1 MAPQSSTAVDRKS
14 DELIGITVS
23 KIENFPQWYQEVVI
37 KAEMVEY
44 YGEVAGLF
52 VLRPMT
58 MFIWSEMRKWFQKHL
73 DEMGI
78 GEASFP
84 LFLSSKS
91 LAKEQDHIEGFAPEL
106 AWVTKA
112 GDKNLDVPVAIRPTS
127 EAIMYPYYSKWIR
140 SHRDLP
146 LRLNQW
152 NSVVRWETKQTTP
165 FLRTREF
172 LWQEGH
178 TAHLT
183 EEEAGKE
190 VLEILELYAK
200 IYEDLLAVPVVRGRK
215 TENERFA
222 GGYYTMTLEGYIP
235 SNGRGIQG
243 ATSHCLGQ
251 NFSKMFD
258 IAVQDPAGEGHVHV
272 WQNSWAFSTRVI
284 GVMVMIHG
292 DDKGLVLPP
301 RVAKIQV
308 VIVPVGIS
316 KKTTAEEKDQ
326 LLDQAD
332 EIRATLKKDAHL
344 RVDVDAREGYT
355 PAWKFNDWELKGVP
369 LRLEFGPKDAMKGVV
384 SYTQRYNNEKG
395 TIPITEITTTVPK
408 MLEEIQKGMYSR
420 ADATFKEHRRVVTA
434 WDDVMGAL
442 DNKDLVLIPF
452 CLDGKCEDQIKELTT
467 KVEEE
472 QGAPSMGMKS
482 LCIPFEQP
490 SALEEGTKC
499 LNPECERL
507 AKQWTMYVQKLL
519 DKIKSQEEQLKER
532 AGSRSTVD
540 PSSELSPGNGDV
552 VSDAGSEQNQLDE
565 LPLSPATELASGPAF
580 ESRVRS
586 ILRDHVDNNSLN
598 LQTSPESS
606 AFVSSAIEEE
616 PHDHWRNALTLV
628 DGIPSPTLLSKQE
641 SRRLFERFSSL
652 MGINQHFLDPRTF
665 SDSMDLLYQNETS
678 RIRQMQ
684 TMWYTEYLLV
694 MAMGMLI
701 GSPSEGSANPPGNSF
716 FAEAIHRLPPMHK
729 LGSHGILSVEIL
741 CLASLYLQWCDR
753 KYDAYLY
760 IGSAVRLA
768 IALGCSLPHD
778 EQQGLSS
785 EITHRV
791 RVWWTAY
798 MLDRRLSAGLGLP
811 TGTDDRQLRSEM
823 PRPAAG
829 FQNPLPMIINIKIA
843 QVTGKITT
851 SFYGNAALTR
861 TELVKKIQE
870 TLQTLHDIG
879 RSIPSA
885 LSIDFTDSSSTIA
898 RTSASLY
905 LMLFLAIILCIRP
918 ILLQRV
924 KEKVQ
929 ASKDNSPR
937 APVSPAISRLC
948 QTCQE
953 AAIKTIRI
961 LSALREDKS
970 IALFGYFD
978 LDATFSAAFV
988 LTMMGFVEGDLQE
1001 PPEGLKQAAEILK
1014 YLSNAGNSAA
1024 QRRLNDLK
1032 QFCLHVWSPTNMTD
1046 DWSWLK
1052 EGSVSSLDNSPANRQ
1067 NFSGDGGGNPNLQ
1080 ADAMTT
1086 WGPAAWISWQ
1096 STATGGEDAVH
1107 LDFSASENFQMDLS
1121 HEAGD
1126 IYSSFNDPTLPLTGV
1141 DDVDW
1146 AEVGKMFHMRNI

>member
-1 MAPQSSTAVDRKS
+1 MS
-14 DELIGITVS
+14 D
-23 KIENFPQWYQEVVI
+23 
-37 KAEMVEY
+37 
-44 YGEVAGLF
+44 
-52 VLRPMT
+52 
-58 MFIWSEMRKWFQKHL
+58 
-73 DEMGI
+73 
-78 GEASFP
+78 
-84 LFLSSKS
+84 
-91 LAKEQDHIEGFAPEL
+91 
-106 AWVTKA
+106 
-112 GDKNLDVPVAIRPTS
+112 
-127 EAIMYPYYSKWIR
+127 
-140 SHRDLP
+140 
-146 LRLNQW
+146 
-152 NSVVRWETKQTTP
+152 
-165 FLRTREF
+165 
-172 LWQEGH
+172 
-178 TAHLT
+178 
-183 EEEAGKE
+183 
-190 VLEILELYAK
+190 
-200 IYEDLLAVPVVRGRK
+200 
-215 TENERFA
+215 
-222 GGYYTMTLEGYIP
+222 
-235 SNGRGIQG
+235 
-243 ATSHCLGQ
+243 
-251 NFSKMFD
+251 
-258 IAVQDPAGEGHVHV
+258 
-272 WQNSWAFSTRVI
+272 
-284 GVMVMIHG
+284 
-292 DDKGLVLPP
+292 
-301 RVAKIQV
+301 
-308 VIVPVGIS
+308 
-316 KKTTAEEKDQ
+316 
-326 LLDQAD
+326 
-332 EIRATLKKDAHL
+332 
-344 RVDVDAREGYT
+344 
-355 PAWKFNDWELKGVP
+355 
-369 LRLEFGPKDAMKGVV
+369 
-384 SYTQRYNNEKG
+384 
-395 TIPITEITTTVPK
+395 
-408 MLEEIQKGMYSR
+408 
-420 ADATFKEHRRVVTA
+420 
-434 WDDVMGAL
+434 
-442 DNKDLVLIPF
+442 
-452 CLDGKCEDQIKELTT
+452 
-467 KVEEE
+467 
-472 QGAPSMGMKS
+472 
-482 LCIPFEQP
+482 
-490 SALEEGTKC
+490 
-499 LNPECERL
+499 
-507 AKQWTMYVQKLL
+507 MYVQKLL

-532 AGSRSTVD
+532 AGSTSTAD
-540 PSSELSPGNGDV
+540 PSSELTPGHGDV
-552 VSDAGSEQNQLDE
+552 LSDAGSEQNQLDE
-565 LPLSPATELASGPAF
+565 PPLSPATELAPGPAF

-741 CLASLYLQWCDR
+741 GLASLYLQWCDR

-785 EITHRV
+785 EVTHRV

-811 TGTDDRQLRSEM
+811 TGTDDRQLRAEM
-823 PRPAAG
+823 PRAAAG

-870 TLQTLHDIG
+870 TLQTLHNIG

-905 LMLFLAIILCIRP
+905 LMLFL
-918 ILLQRV
+918 
-924 KEKVQ
+924 
-929 ASKDNSPR
+929 
-937 APVSPAISRLC
+937 
-948 QTCQE
+948 E

-1001 PPEGLKQAAEILK
+1001 PPEGLKQAAEVLK
-1014 YLSNAGNSAA
+1014 YLSSAGNSAA

-1052 EGSVSSLDNSPANRQ
+1052 EGSVSSLNNSPENRQ
-1067 NFSGDGGGNPNLQ
+1067 NMPGDGGGDPNLQ

-1096 STATGGEDAVH
+1096 STAANGDDAVH

>member
-1 MAPQSSTAVDRKS
+1 MAPQPSTAVDKKS

-23 KIENFPQWYQEVVI
+23 KTENFPQWYQEVVI

-58 MFIWSEMRKWFQKHL
+58 I
-73 DEMGI
+73 
-78 GEASFP
+78 
-84 LFLSSKS
+84 
-91 LAKEQDHIEGFAPEL
+91 
-106 AWVTKA
+106 

-272 WQNSWAFSTRVI
+272 WQNSWAFSARVI

-316 KKTTAEEKDQ
+316 KKTMAEEKDQ

-332 EIRATLKKDAHL
+332 EIRATLKKESRL

-369 LRLEFGPKDAMKGVV
+369 LRLEFGPKDAKKGVV

-408 MLEEIQKGMYSR
+408 MLEEIQKGMYRR

-434 WDDVMGAL
+434 WDDVMGVL

-452 CLDGKCEDQIKELTT
+452 CLDGKCEDRIKELTT

-490 SALEEGTKC
+490 STLEEGAKC

-507 AKQWTMYVQKLL
+507 AKHLKHWHHDSKNCENCRRRKVKCSGKQPCPTCTRLGLECTFGNITRRGYSELYVQKLL

-540 PSSELSPGNGDV
+540 PSSELSPGNGDI

-628 DGIPSPTLLSKQE
+628 DGIPSPALLSKQE

-811 TGTDDRQLRSEM
+811 TGTDDRQLR
-823 PRPAAG
+823 
-829 FQNPLPMIINIKIA
+829 
-843 QVTGKITT
+843 
-851 SFYGNAALTR
+851 
-861 TELVKKIQE
+861 
-870 TLQTLHDIG
+870 
-879 RSIPSA
+879 
-885 LSIDFTDSSSTIA
+885 
-898 RTSASLY
+898 
-905 LMLFLAIILCIRP
+905 FLR
-918 ILLQRV
+918 
-924 KEKVQ
+924 
-929 ASKDNSPR
+929 
-937 APVSPAISRLC
+937 
-948 QTCQE
+948 
-953 AAIKTIRI
+953 
-961 LSALREDKS
+961 
-970 IALFGYFD
+970 
-978 LDATFSAAFV
+978 
-988 LTMMGFVEGDLQE
+988 
-1001 PPEGLKQAAEILK
+1001 
-1014 YLSNAGNSAA
+1014 
-1024 QRRLNDLK
+1024 
-1032 QFCLHVWSPTNMTD
+1032 
-1046 DWSWLK
+1046 
-1052 EGSVSSLDNSPANRQ
+1052 
-1067 NFSGDGGGNPNLQ
+1067 
-1080 ADAMTT
+1080 
-1086 WGPAAWISWQ
+1086 
-1096 STATGGEDAVH
+1096 
-1107 LDFSASENFQMDLS
+1107 
-1121 HEAGD
+1121 
-1126 IYSSFNDPTLPLTGV
+1126 
-1141 DDVDW
+1141 
-1146 AEVGKMFHMRNI
+1146 